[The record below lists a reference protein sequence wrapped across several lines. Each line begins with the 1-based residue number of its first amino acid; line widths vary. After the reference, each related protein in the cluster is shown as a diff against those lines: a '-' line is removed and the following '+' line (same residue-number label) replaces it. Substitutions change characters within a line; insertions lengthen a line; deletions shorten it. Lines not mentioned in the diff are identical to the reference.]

1 MGGAAGF
8 GSGSNG
14 GSGIVIIKYY
24 ITSSISHKYL
34 TLKPLTLLEEKTGY
48 NDWVHVGHLK
58 PETTRTMNWFS
69 DGFLNGTTTSGT
81 AYNYDN
87 DWELPFSGKD
97 QILFVKGNFKR
108 WAYTSLSAI
117 TSASGSSWIQVDA
130 ITSQTN
136 TDGTPVNKLAVLPGS
151 FNKFPPF
158 IILGT
163 SYNAVGVSGS
173 QYNNGEEWLYIE
185 KGTDIPQEDW
195 KKLINTSYDVYV
207 RSSTITPTPTTTS
220 TYAVNFPVNT
230 ICDILAINN
239 TQYFKTSDVILNGS
253 YNMIVGST
261 SKIQNNS
268 TDLYVPNTNLSITD
282 SITGTSI
289 TYTTNSPIIIIRYK
303 LISTIT
309 TTTNI
314 IPTGYLKFDNNSWN
328 VEYNG
333 ILTSKVLQ
341 NEICMSRYLSN
352 NNYSMINIYEYSVIN
367 DVGVS
372 SDWITISNKDIIYI
386 AKSGYAGA
394 YPTYQNN
401 FVGNILKIRLKSCS
415 LENVYKSFLI
425 DHNSYIHNINCTI
438 KNIYTGGILY
448 NSQDIN
454 INNATFFSSPELFTN
469 GINLST
475 NNIPTNVKLL
485 LELKLFVSFDASTNS
500 TTTIKQQTD
509 KFYLFYE
516 NF

>member
-1 MGGAAGF
+1 MGTFVFSEKFSSSIGHNGWFAGGGGSSGNSNDGYGNGGITLYGGGGK
-8 GSGSNG
+8 GSGGISTSTTGINGINGTGGGGCCWRSPGTTPGGNG
-14 GSGIVIIKYY
+14 GSGIVI
-24 ITSSISHKYL
+24 
-34 TLKPLTLLEEKTGY
+34 
-48 NDWVHVGHLK
+48 V
-58 PETTRTMNWFS
+58 
-69 DGFLNGTTTSGT
+69 
-81 AYNYDN
+81 
-87 DWELPFSGKD
+87 
-97 QILFVKGNFKR
+97 
-108 WAYTSLSAI
+108 
-117 TSASGSSWIQVDA
+117 
-130 ITSQTN
+130 
-136 TDGTPVNKLAVLPGS
+136 
-151 FNKFPPF
+151 
-158 IILGT
+158 
-163 SYNAVGVSGS
+163 
-173 QYNNGEEWLYIE
+173 
-185 KGTDIPQEDW
+185 
-195 KKLINTSYDVYV
+195 
-207 RSSTITPTPTTTS
+207 
-220 TYAVNFPVNT
+220 
-230 ICDILAINN
+230 
-239 TQYFKTSDVILNGS
+239 
-253 YNMIVGST
+253 
-261 SKIQNNS
+261 
-268 TDLYVPNTNLSITD
+268 
-282 SITGTSI
+282 
-289 TYTTNSPIIIIRYK
+289 RYK
-303 LISTIT
+303 LISAIT
-309 TTTNI
+309 TNANI
-314 IPTGYLKFDNNSWN
+314 VPTGYLKFDNNSWN

-372 SDWITISNKDIIYI
+372 SNWITINNKDIIYI

-475 NNIPTNVKLL
+475 NSIPTNVKHL

-516 NF
+516 EF